1 MKEIIHMFILQ
12 PSFGYFIRSPE
23 EREPVALI
31 RKSDLSRSDLEKE
44 MARDPFS
51 GNRLNERIFSNSFL
65 TYKLIGCVIMFLMSG
80 NV

>member
-31 RKSDLSRSDLEKE
+31 RKSDLSGSALEKE
-44 MARDPFS
+44 MARLNHDPFS

-65 TYKLIGCVIMFLMSG
+65 TCKKRV
-80 NV
+80 N